1 MTLCKKYN
9 LEFIFHL
16 KPDRLKEVNSAFEGN
31 IKLENQTSHKI
42 IFYLLKSN
50 IKIIFLMYLNILN
63 VKRKKKLFFRYLS
76 NLDVNDNNIIEIVNL
91 DRKRWNF

>member
-9 LEFIFHL
+9 LEFIFNL

-50 IKIIFLMYLNILN
+50 IKSIFLILKRKEGRKEEK
-63 VKRKKKLFFRYLS
+63 KRKKG
-76 NLDVNDNNIIEIVNL
+76 
-91 DRKRWNF
+91 RKKEKERKKKE